1 LDPLVLTDM
10 SVKDCPLC
18 CISRSFFYKPKAVA
32 NAFRS
37 DQDAF
42 GIQAVKHITEP
53 LTFFTDQIFD

>member
-1 LDPLVLTDM
+1 M

-18 CISRSFFYKPKAVA
+18 CTSRGFFYKPKAVA
-32 NAFRS
+32 NAFRC

-42 GIQAVKHITEP
+42 GIQAVKDITEP